1 MDRLRD
7 LGCAVLENGGTRPH
21 GSHTQSGSLQHVIG
35 DRPVEGRQDR
45 VRVSP
50 IAQEAPDLTKL
61 VSLVKRSGDRTT
73 LLALS
78 AAIAAEAE
86 SLSRQLAKVQADLAT
101 ESQRKMRQTT
111 LESMDRSTTVGHA
124 KSAWLPAKAARVT
137 LF

>member
-1 MDRLRD
+1 M
-7 LGCAVLENGGTRPH
+7 
-21 GSHTQSGSLQHVIG
+21 QHVIG
-35 DRPVEGRQDR
+35 APPAEGLQDR
-45 VRVSP
+45 IRVSQ
-50 IAQEAPDLTKL
+50 IAQEARDLEKL

-78 AAIAAEAE
+78 AAIAGEVE
-86 SLSRQLAKVQADLAT
+86 SLSRQLATVQADLVT
-101 ESQRKMRQTT
+101 DSQRKMHQTT